1 MKIKDFD
8 IKQVI
13 LVRDDLNMPKG
24 KLAVQVAHASVDA
37 VLHSKKKLVKLW
49 KSKGMKKICLKVATL
64 EELHSYVMKAQE
76 ASLQTAIIT
85 DAGKTVF
92 KGPTITCAAIGP
104 DVSEKIDSVTVELKI
119 L

>member
-1 MKIKDFD
+1 MRIKDFE

-49 KSKGMKKICLKVATL
+49 KSKGMKKVCLKVSTL
-64 EELHSYVMKAQE
+64 EELHSYVSKAQE
-76 ASLQTAIIT
+76 HSLQTVIIT

-92 KGPTITCAAIGP
+92 KQPTITCAAIGP
-104 DVSEKIDSVTVELKI
+104 DIAEKIDIVTGELKI